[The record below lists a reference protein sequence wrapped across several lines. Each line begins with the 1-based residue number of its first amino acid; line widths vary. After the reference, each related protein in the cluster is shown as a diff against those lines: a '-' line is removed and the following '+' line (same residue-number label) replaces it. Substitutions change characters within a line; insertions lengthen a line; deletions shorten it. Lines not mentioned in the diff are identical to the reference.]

1 MRIREIIT
9 CRVKGKKKK
18 EREKKKARSRARRVP
33 YTVHRVKIWRHLDR
47 IKLRKRWNSTYRIKK

>member
-33 YTVHRVKIWRHLDR
+33 YTVHRVKI
-47 IKLRKRWNSTYRIKK
+47 

>member
-18 EREKKKARSRARRVP
+18 ERERKKARSRARRVP
-33 YTVHRVKIWRHLDR
+33 YTVHRVKI
-47 IKLRKRWNSTYRIKK
+47 